1 MLSQDL
7 KVETYAL
14 NDIDEIDNDS
24 NFIDFCRMMG
34 NEILKQRKIK
44 ALNERN
50 IQEVQRWKGKQGR
63 R

>member
-1 MLSQDL
+1 MLGQDL

-44 ALNERN
+44 ALNESN
-50 IQEVQRWKGKQGR
+50 IQEVQR
-63 R
+63 